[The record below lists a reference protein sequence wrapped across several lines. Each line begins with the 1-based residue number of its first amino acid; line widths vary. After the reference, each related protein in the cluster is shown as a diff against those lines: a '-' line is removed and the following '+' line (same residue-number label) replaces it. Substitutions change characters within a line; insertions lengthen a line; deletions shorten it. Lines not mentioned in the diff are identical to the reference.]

1 MFLPPVSLDW
11 HAWSTLVCALAS
23 INCPWL
29 NVIQAVMGSSVPNG
43 FSGLD
48 APRCK
53 EKLTPRF
60 KGSHWLF
67 LASLGGHCLI
77 LNNENLLI
85 IILIIG
91 PHVGAGQSAR
101 CFKRKQ
107 VWKREKEMS
116 RLRCLWGEFV
126 YMRSVFT
133 WVGTWGWMEE
143 KEGARPGLYLL
154 QLRWITKLLP
164 WANHSKRLT
173 NTTTEP
179 IILDT
184 EIGNWYLLVERE
196 MIRGKGSFLTPT
208 CSMWKTV
215 FPYVLLFLLFFPFHK
230 MTTKSLVGDCHG
242 ETTAWSDRRGDCLSR
257 RHK

>member
-1 MFLPPVSLDW
+1 
-11 HAWSTLVCALAS
+11 
-23 INCPWL
+23 
-29 NVIQAVMGSSVPNG
+29 MGSSVPKG

-116 RLRCLWGEFV
+116 RLRCL
-126 YMRSVFT
+126 
-133 WVGTWGWMEE
+133 
-143 KEGARPGLYLL
+143 
-154 QLRWITKLLP
+154 
-164 WANHSKRLT
+164 
-173 NTTTEP
+173 
-179 IILDT
+179 
-184 EIGNWYLLVERE
+184 
-196 MIRGKGSFLTPT
+196 
-208 CSMWKTV
+208 
-215 FPYVLLFLLFFPFHK
+215 
-230 MTTKSLVGDCHG
+230 
-242 ETTAWSDRRGDCLSR
+242 
-257 RHK
+257 